1 MLAVTPSHRGRP
13 PCRKSNDMGLFDL
26 FSKKS
31 AASAPAAD
39 GESAPAKSK
48 GKEVSSRELG
58 RLARVVSNK
67 LSQNYDRQEAIE
79 QLGALANLEGARALL
94 RRFDFTMEPS
104 ITDQDEKEAAARGIV
119 AAGMAALEPIHAYCA
134 RAESL
139 TWPLK
144 VLRQIVPADQIVD
157 ELLTLLD
164 QFDTEYMRN
173 PEPKIQLITVL
184 SEYRVN
190 EVREA
195 VEPFLGDVNEAVR
208 FHASGTLFSIGNPE
222 SAEPLLTALAEEE
235 SLRVKNRI
243 ARGLEQAGWTLPE
256 KLAATAEAALPPGY
270 TVRDGRVI
278 AG

>member
-1 MLAVTPSHRGRP
+1 
-13 PCRKSNDMGLFDL
+13 MGLFDL

-31 AASAPAAD
+31 AAPASTAEAAQPK
-39 GESAPAKSK
+39 GSPAKSK
-48 GKEVSSRELG
+48 GKEVSARELG

-79 QLGALANLEGARALL
+79 QLGALASVDSARALL

-119 AAGMAALEPIHAYCA
+119 AAGIVALEPIHAYCA

-144 VLRQIVPADQIVD
+144 VLRQIVPAEQIVD

-184 SEYRVN
+184 AEYRTN

-208 FHASGTLFSIGNPE
+208 FHASGTLFSIGDVA
-222 SAEPLLTALAEEE
+222 SAEPLLAALAEEE

-243 ARGLEQAGWTLPE
+243 ARGLEQAGWSLSAE
-256 KLAATAEAALPPGY
+256 LAQRAEASLPPGY
-270 TVRDGRVI
+270 AVRDGRVI
-278 AG
+278 PG

>member
-1 MLAVTPSHRGRP
+1 
-13 PCRKSNDMGLFDL
+13 MGLFDL

-31 AASAPAAD
+31 AAPAPAAD
-39 GESAPAKSK
+39 GSSAPAKSK

-79 QLGALANLEGARALL
+79 QLGALANVDGARALL

-144 VLRQIVPADQIVD
+144 ILRQIVPADQIVD

-184 SEYRVN
+184 AEYRVN

-256 KLAATAEAALPPGY
+256 KLAATAASALPPGY
-270 TVRDGRVI
+270 VVRDGRVV